1 VRLAAGPHR
10 CPARTA
16 LLAAGTALALGWGVA
31 GCGHL
36 GASLRQREIVVRFS
50 PGATPEQHRA
60 VRAACDHFAGTTAE
74 PLPTSTLAS
83 VRLSDVRFRV
93 DDATDAQLA
102 KLEACLSKFPFVAGI
117 DDTSDEMH

>member
-1 VRLAAGPHR
+1 VRDAAA
-10 CPARTA
+10 ARRRPVGA
-16 LLAAGTALALGWGVA
+16 LLAACAVVAAGWSVA

-36 GASLRQREIVVRFS
+36 GANLRQREIVVRFA
-50 PGATPEQHRA
+50 PDATPEQHRA
-60 VRAACDHFAGTTAE
+60 VRAACDHVPGTTAE

-93 DDATDAQLA
+93 DDADDAQLA
-102 KLEACLSKFPFVAGI
+102 KLEACLSKFPFVAGV